1 MGVPF
6 DHMATSYDA
15 VFTNSA
21 IGQLQR
27 SQVWRYIESIMPQL
41 NGFDMLELNCGTG
54 EDAVLFSDRGFNII
68 ATDISEEML
77 KVTQQR
83 VQQYSMQHRISSQY
97 LDLDSFDETSFNK
110 KFDLIFSNF
119 GGLNCINPQSLQTLL
134 TKLPLALNKGGRFI
148 AVVMPKH
155 CLWESVYFLAKLSFK
170 KAFRRWTDQEVLTDL
185 QGVSSYT
192 WYYTPAQVVQWSK
205 TYFTSVH
212 YQPIGFAL
220 PPSYLE
226 PFFAKRRRW
235 LGRLNKFENK
245 LNTFPFLARFSDHYL
260 LDLQLR

>member
-6 DHMATSYDA
+6 DHMATDYDS

-27 SQVWRYIESIMPQL
+27 NHVWKYIETIIPQL
-41 NGFDMLELNCGTG
+41 DGFDMLELNCGTG
-54 EDAVLFSDRGFNII
+54 EDAMLFSDRGFNII

-77 KVTQQR
+77 KVTQQK

-97 LDLDSFDETSFNK
+97 LDLESFNENSFNK

-119 GGLNCINPQSLQTLL
+119 GGLNCISPQSLQTLL

-148 AVVMPKH
+148 AVIMPKR
-155 CLWESVYFLAKLSFK
+155 CLWESTYFLAKLSVK
-170 KAFRRWTDQEVLTDL
+170 KAFRRWTNKEVLTDL
-185 QGVSSYT
+185 QGVQMYT
-192 WYYTPAQVVQWSK
+192 WYYSPRQILRWSRD
-205 TYFTSVH
+205 YFLPVRH
-212 YQPIGFAL
+212 KPIGFAL

-226 PFFAKRRRW
+226 PFFAKRSGLLRQ
-235 LGRLNKFENK
+235 LNALEGKFNRISI
-245 LNTFPFLARFSDHYL
+245 LSGFSDHYL
-260 LDLQLR
+260 IDLQLR

>member
-6 DHMATSYDA
+6 DHMATSYDS

-27 SQVWRYIESIMPQL
+27 NHVWKYIENIIPQL

-54 EDAVLFSDRGFNII
+54 EDAMLFSDRGFNII

-77 KVTQQR
+77 KVTQQK

-97 LDLDSFDETSFNK
+97 LDLESFDETSFNK

-119 GGLNCINPQSLQTLL
+119 GGLNCVNPQSLQILL
-134 TKLPLALNKGGRFI
+134 KKLPLALNKGGRFI
-148 AVVMPKH
+148 AVIMPKH
-155 CLWESVYFLAKLSFK
+155 CLWESAYFLAKFSLR
-170 KAFRRWTDQEVLTDL
+170 KAFRRWTNKEVLTDL
-185 QGVSSYT
+185 QGVSTYT
-192 WYYTPAQVVQWSK
+192 WYYSPSQIINWSS
-205 TYFTSVH
+205 TYFEPVQH
-212 YQPIGFAL
+212 KPIGFAL

-226 PFFAKRRRW
+226 PFFAKRSGW
-235 LGRLNKFENK
+235 LRQLNRVENK
-245 LNTFPFLARFSDHYL
+245 LNTLPRLSRFSDHYL
-260 LDLQLR
+260 LDLQLK